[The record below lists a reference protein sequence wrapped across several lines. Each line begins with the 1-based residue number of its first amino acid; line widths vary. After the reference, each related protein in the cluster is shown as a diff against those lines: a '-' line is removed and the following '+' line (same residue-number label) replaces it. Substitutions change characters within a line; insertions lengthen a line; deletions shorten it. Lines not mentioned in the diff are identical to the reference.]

1 MPLLEGIFQTRGY
14 SRILSRSSSW
24 PPCKKRRPGTNCRT
38 LIWKS
43 DTGERKWAIGA
54 SLLPGG
60 RQAFEGSPGSFSLAS
75 DRRSIVRQRESSLLL
90 HGRRPFCIRSRE
102 TDFPRFHPVEA
113 PPFSFPFHA
122 RAKFSLTSPFV
133 PPGFSAIPATVP
145 SPNSFRS
152 PSARSDA
159 SNWKTSNQKHLPSNT
174 SSFVLVS
181 TRSNEQKGEYI
192 CVYIYV
198 CISKEE
204 RDSLQKCGEDS
215 FLSTVREMIINSR
228 TLHPFVPWL
237 IAKII
242 SGGCAFFDLYLYLSL
257 SLPRCTCCILPNGT
271 SSSLTRS
278 FHGRESVHGF
288 VGNVVLRNLFDRRTR
303 CVFARSRRLLLRPR
317 MLPVKD

>member
-1 MPLLEGIFQTRGY
+1 MKARYYYTGGARFAYDPEKRIF
-14 SRILSRSSSW
+14 L
-24 PPCKKRRPGTNCRT
+24 
-38 LIWKS
+38 
-43 DTGERKWAIGA
+43 D
-54 SLLPGG
+54 
-60 RQAFEGSPGSFSLAS
+60 F
-75 DRRSIVRQRESSLLL
+75 
-90 HGRRPFCIRSRE
+90 IRSRLL
-102 TDFPRFHPVEA
+102 
-113 PPFSFPFHA
+113 PFHFHST
-122 RAKFSLTSPFV
+122 RGPNSPSPPPSSRLDSPLYPRPSPLRILFDPRRPDPTHQTGKHPTKNISRQIPRLSSSFRHDLTSRKE
-133 PPGFSAIPATVP
+133 
-145 SPNSFRS
+145 N
-152 PSARSDA
+152 
-159 SNWKTSNQKHLPSNT
+159 
-174 SSFVLVS
+174 
-181 TRSNEQKGEYI
+181 
-192 CVYIYV
+192 IYV